1 MILGESLLLVGL
13 YLSLVSTIRIYRIV
27 FVDKSRVALDLD
39 CGASVS
45 FWLLAVMVNSFFA
58 LF

>member
-1 MILGESLLLVGL
+1 MKV
-13 YLSLVSTIRIYRIV
+13 VV
-27 FVDKSRVALDLD
+27 VKSRVALDLG

-45 FWLLAVMVNSFFA
+45 LRLLAVMANSFFA